1 MTIPDPAVR
10 SPSLSNA
17 TGDERTSEATKTNC
31 CIVGGGPAGV
41 MLSLLLA
48 RAGVP
53 VTLLEAHKDFDRD
66 FRGDTIHPSTLE
78 VLDQVG
84 LADRLHDLPHAKV
97 RELRIVSPTGVHRL
111 AVFTRL
117 PTRFPYVMIMPQS
130 RFLEFLTDEAKKYP
144 HFRLVMGANVERLI
158 EEDGVVRGVGYRG
171 PNGWCEVRAS
181 LTVGTDGRFS
191 RLRKLAALEPVS
203 QSAPMEAMWFRLP
216 RKPEDRHD
224 EATINV
230 GLGYVLVLL
239 GREHEWQGAYVVAK
253 GGYQRLKTDGM
264 SGLQQSIAASVP
276 WLADRVQLLNDWHQV
291 NLLSVEANRLTR
303 WYVHGL
309 LLIGDAAHVML
320 PVGGVGINCAVA
332 DAVEA
337 ANVLSEPLR
346 AGRVQDD
353 HLAEVQRRREWL
365 TRVIQRFQ
373 SMMQQRIVGQA
384 LESPKPF
391 KPPLPL
397 RVILRVPGL
406 RNLPARM
413 MAFGIR
419 RVRLERSQAIRLG

>member
-1 MTIPDPAVR
+1 MTMPDPAVR
-10 SPSLSNA
+10 SPDLSNV
-17 TGDERTSEATKTNC
+17 TGNEHTRETLKTNC

-78 VLDQVG
+78 VLDQIG
-84 LADRLHDLPHAKV
+84 LADRLHGVPHAKV
-97 RELRIVSPTGVHRL
+97 RDIRIVSPRGVYPL
-111 AVFTRL
+111 AVFSRL
-117 PTRFPYVMIMPQS
+117 PTRFPYVTIMPQS

-158 EEDGVVRGVGYRG
+158 EKNGVVHGVGYRG
-171 PNGWCEVRAS
+171 PDGWCDARAS

-216 RKPEDRHD
+216 RQPEDRHD

-230 GLGYVLVLL
+230 GPGYVLILL
-239 GREHEWQGAYVVAK
+239 SREHQWQGAYVVAQ
-253 GGYQRLKTDGM
+253 GGYQRLKTEGM
-264 SGLQQSIAASVP
+264 SRMQQSIAASVP
-276 WLADRVQLLNDWHQV
+276 WLADRVGLLKDRDQV
-291 NLLSVEANRLTR
+291 SLLSVEANRLTR
-303 WYVHGL
+303 WYRPGL

-320 PVGGVGINCAVA
+320 PVGGVGINCAIA

-337 ANVLSEPLR
+337 ANVLAEPLR
-346 AGRVQDD
+346 TGRVQDG

-365 TRVIQRFQ
+365 TRAIQRFQ
-373 SMMQQRIVGQA
+373 AALQKRIVGQA

-406 RNLPARM
+406 RNLPARV

-419 RVRLERSQAIRLG
+419 RVRLERWQEYPVG